1 MPSQTFT
8 PGSYNF
14 DHVGKTNIRFVIR
27 SAGGNGTV
35 GDGSGNEGGNGGG
48 GGGACVIGSIPDAHL
63 AGAANVTLDVPHGGS
78 NANALIQIN
87 GGFGDGSGIYVTS
100 GGENSAGGSG
110 GDLDGDELGWC
121 ASARQGGSGSSIGGD
136 TGGGGG
142 GAGTPDGDGLGA
154 DGNGG
159 GVDGSGNPSGG
170 NGGYEL
176 TPGQNAYGIGGGGGG
191 GTFYGDPVT
200 SAPAGSGGD
209 GQITLTWDA
218 VGVAQLQT
226 LSTGITT
233 GL

>member
-48 GGGACVIGSIPDAHL
+48 GGGACLLGSIPDAHL
-63 AGAANVTLDVPHGGS
+63 VDAASLMLYVPGGGS
-78 NANALIQIN
+78 SANALIQIN
-87 GGFGDGSGIYVTS
+87 GGSGDGLGIVATS

-121 ASARQGGSGSSIGGD
+121 VSALQGGSGSSIGGD
-136 TGGGGG
+136 IGGGGG
-142 GAGTPDGDGLGA
+142 GAGTPDGDGA

-170 NGGYEL
+170 NGGHEL

-218 VGVAQLQT
+218 VGVAQLQHT